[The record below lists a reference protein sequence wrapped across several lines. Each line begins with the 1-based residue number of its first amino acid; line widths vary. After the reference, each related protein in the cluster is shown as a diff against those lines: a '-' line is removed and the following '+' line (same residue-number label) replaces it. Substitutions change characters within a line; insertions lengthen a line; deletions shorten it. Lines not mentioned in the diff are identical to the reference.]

1 LRFAAAEALGQ
12 LCDGSAY
19 SALEKRL
26 KDEDEGVRAKARW
39 ALSRLKKAGVRATA
53 SSA

>member
-1 LRFAAAEALGQ
+1 
-12 LCDGSAY
+12 
-19 SALEKRL
+19 
-26 KDEDEGVRAKARW
+26 VRAKARW